1 MASSSKEHANS
12 LATSL
17 ELYRS
22 ISSANEN
29 PANLWIREAH
39 NSNVL
44 FISYHTANREY
55 KPRLEEETFTL
66 AGAERSITV
75 NKSSQAKQWR
85 NFTELSHDFET
96 LKLPC
101 NTIAELTKS
110 WSNRRSNADR
120 TTITWSGK
128 VCRAAAKGLRT
139 KEEWKILGFGQCFIS
154 PMHGP
159 SVTTSVQI

>member
-1 MASSSKEHANS
+1 MLDTASSSKEHANS

-22 ISSANEN
+22 IFSANEK
-29 PANLWIREAH
+29 PANRWIREPH
-39 NSNVL
+39 NSNVF

-55 KPRLEEETFTL
+55 KPCLEEETFTL
-66 AGAERSITV
+66 AGAGISRTV

-128 VCRAAAKGLRT
+128 VCRAAAKGPSRN
-139 KEEWKILGFGQCFIS
+139 EEWQSLGL
-154 PMHGP
+154 
-159 SVTTSVQI
+159 VKVL